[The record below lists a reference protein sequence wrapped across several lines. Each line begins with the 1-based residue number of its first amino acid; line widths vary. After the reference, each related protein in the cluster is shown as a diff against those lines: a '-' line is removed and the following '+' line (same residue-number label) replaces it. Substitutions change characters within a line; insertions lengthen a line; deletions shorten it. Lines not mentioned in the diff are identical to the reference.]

1 MVVLVTV
8 VLVTVV
14 LEMVVLVTVVLE
26 MVALVTVVLV
36 MMSPDILALEFPEVP
51 VHLAVLG
58 TAGNYK

>member
-1 MVVLVTV
+1 
-8 VLVTVV
+8 
-14 LEMVVLVTVVLE
+14 MVVLVTVVLE